1 MVAAFVLIAGVL
13 LIMLVAALVFTWIGS
28 AQMLTWMV
36 PWAPALV
43 LVGSFLL
50 MLAELPL
57 FLGGRHDRR
66 AALRD
71 LAYLFPAFVISGG
84 LWYLAQHYLW

>member
-1 MVAAFVLIAGVL
+1 MVAAFVLIAGIL
-13 LIMLVAALVFTWIGS
+13 LIMVAAALIFTWIGS

-43 LVGSFLL
+43 VVGTFLL

-57 FLGGRHDRR
+57 FFGGKRDRR

-71 LAYLFPAFVISGG
+71 LAYLFPTFLISAG
-84 LWYLAQHYLW
+84 LWYLAQYYLW